1 MVSADELKTLRA
13 NRGTGKL
20 LLMNFWATWCGPCTT
35 EFPELQKMVRRDAK
49 RALDIVT
56 VSINAP
62 DEKKFV
68 LDFSNEEHAINR
80 NLLWSTND
88 SADAVKWFG
97 PEWSG
102 GVPFT
107 VLIGMNGELLFKT
120 QGGMNALEVRRAILK
135 NLPDDRY
142 AGQHAYWNSTF

>member
-1 MVSADELKTLRA
+1 
-13 NRGTGKL
+13 
-20 LLMNFWATWCGPCTT
+20 
-35 EFPELQKMVRRDAK
+35 MVRQYAK

-62 DEKKFV
+62 DEKTYV
-68 LDFSNEEHAINR
+68 LDFLKEQHAINR

-88 SADAVKWFG
+88 SADAVKAFG
-97 PEWSG
+97 PKWNG

-107 VLIGMNGELLFKT
+107 VLIGMNGEILFQT

-142 AGQHAYWNSTF
+142 IGQHAYWNSTF